1 MNNKPTAEQCEA
13 VYHCGI
19 GEILTAA
26 YQREFTMMEMGK
38 CKTKYPT
45 FKDWYATL
53 NETQR
58 QRVDRVLVMHYRSS
72 LTKILWSVRLSTGLL
87 IFEDDGCHLIALSI
101 VTVIF
106 YISVKTAQ
114 QKRALRMSCVDWF
127 AAWQCIGVGEMG
139 LTMEGVICCFS
150 FCRVKLIVF
159 FKGAV
164 VSSTQATQGGREFDV
179 VIRFLSE

>member
-38 CKTKYPT
+38 CKTKYLT

-58 QRVDRVLVMHYRSS
+58 QRVDKVLVMHYGPS
-72 LTKILWSVRLSTGLL
+72 LRKIL
-87 IFEDDGCHLIALSI
+87 
-101 VTVIF
+101 
-106 YISVKTAQ
+106 
-114 QKRALRMSCVDWF
+114 
-127 AAWQCIGVGEMG
+127 
-139 LTMEGVICCFS
+139 
-150 FCRVKLIVF
+150 
-159 FKGAV
+159 
-164 VSSTQATQGGREFDV
+164 
-179 VIRFLSE
+179 